1 MAKTPGPGVRGDD
14 ANVFARAFAVL
25 VLCASTGTALCAQKA
40 PERFGNDHDDPR
52 TAHPSPV
59 PEGMQ
64 ACTVEVLRHG
74 FASFDPA
81 RARIDAA
88 KRCPGP
94 WHRIVLRLDGAVKG
108 RQYDRIGHF
117 EVGGVTVFR
126 TSSPEPSREGIR
138 WRVEKDVT
146 AYAPLFARPQE
157 AQMHLGNVVDGTYTG
172 IFDVK
177 LSLLFFRADASH
189 PAARTADLVAPLE
202 GLHEEGADTVGRIAI
217 PGNSERLL
225 AEVYATGS
233 GGGCEEFWYY
243 AVPLDGYWCHNPQG
257 PYREVQV
264 LLDGRLAGIA
274 APYPHIYTG
283 GWSNPLLWYTIPA
296 PRAFDIQPIRYDLTP
311 FIGLL
316 NDGKPHEIRLHV
328 DGVPEGRE
336 GWKLLPNLQVWRDA
350 GVQRTRARLLDH
362 DAGEAAHDMRLDAAL
377 ADDRSLH
384 FLGGRTFR
392 ARGTVRGSKGEVETT
407 VERTLDA
414 DVHHRW
420 GSNDDNDDR
429 MLADWRD
436 RTVVTRKGE
445 AGVESETVEHRFG
458 FDGGIGQVPLEGGT
472 AGRPG
477 EKGDATEKTDPKVR
491 LTTDIRIHDDVR
503 TMIAR
508 DGEPRST
515 RRTRDRFAG
524 TASYNRGVPREARDA
539 VADTRQSYRVEQ
551 DGRCWQRVVASR
563 NGSFVADRSGCD
575 AAAEATPP

>member
-1 MAKTPGPGVRGDD
+1 MKVLPLALL
-14 ANVFARAFAVL
+14 AVL
-25 VLCASTGTALCAQKA
+25 SAATHAATPPKQFGT
-40 PERFGNDHDDPR
+40 DHDDPR

-74 FASFDPA
+74 FANFDPA

-88 KRCPGP
+88 KQCPGP
-94 WHRIVLRLDGAVKG
+94 WHKIVLRLDGAVKG

-117 EVGGVTVFR
+117 EVGGVTIFR
-126 TSSPEPSREGIR
+126 TSSPEPSRDGIE

-146 AYAPLFARPQE
+146 SYAPLFAQPQAAE
-157 AQMHLGNVVDGTYTG
+157 MHLGNVVDETYTG
-172 IFDVK
+172 IFDVR
-177 LSLLFFRADASH
+177 LSLLFFRADGAH
-189 PAARTADLVAPLE
+189 PAAQTADLVMPLDALRE
-202 GLHEEGADTVGRIAI
+202 DGADTVGSVTVPA
-217 PGNSERLL
+217 NSERLL

-264 LLDGRLAGIA
+264 LLDGKLAGIA

-316 NDGKPHEIRLHV
+316 NDGKPHEVRLHV
-328 DGVPEGRE
+328 AGVPEGGE
-336 GWKLLPNLQVWRDA
+336 GWELLPNLQVWRDE
-350 GVQRTRARLLDH
+350 GVERTKAKLLDY
-362 DAGEAAHDMRLDAAL
+362 DAGEATHDLRLDAAV
-377 ADDRSLH
+377 ANDQALH

-392 ARGTVRGSKGEVETT
+392 ARGVVRGSGGKVETT
-407 VERTLDA
+407 VERALHA

-436 RTVVTRKGE
+436 RVVVTRKGK
-445 AGVESETVEHRFG
+445 AGVESETIEQNFG

-491 LTTDIRIHDDVR
+491 LTTDIRIHDDAEIV
-503 TMIAR
+503 IAR
-508 DGEPRST
+508 DGRPQSA

-524 TASYNRGVPREARDA
+524 SASYNRGVPREAREA

-551 DGRCWQRVVASR
+551 DGQCWQRVIANR
-563 NGSFVADRSGCD
+563 NGRFVGDEVGCE
-575 AAAEATPP
+575 AAADAQQP